1 MGRRSEAQMIG
12 TFFRLFVIGFVA
24 LSVVYAILRW
34 FTASLRRE
42 ALEKEF
48 DADNPDEETEDRRA
62 VYVEAGMQR
71 YRASFRRKALIL
83 VYIIPLILY
92 FGILYLNNFY

>member
-1 MGRRSEAQMIG
+1 MIG
-12 TFFRLFVIGFVA
+12 TFLRLFIVAFVA

-48 DADNPDEETEDRRA
+48 DADNPPQENDEARTAHIEE
-62 VYVEAGMQR
+62 GMQL
-71 YRASFRRKALIL
+71 YRTSFRRKALVL